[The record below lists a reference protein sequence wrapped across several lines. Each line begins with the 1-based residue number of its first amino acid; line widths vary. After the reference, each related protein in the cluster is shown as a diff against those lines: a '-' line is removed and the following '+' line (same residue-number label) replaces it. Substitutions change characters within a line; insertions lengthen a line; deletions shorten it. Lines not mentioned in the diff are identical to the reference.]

1 MKKILIVFLLASCSA
16 PYHIR
21 KAIKKDPTIITE
33 KIDTVRFT
41 FNTIDTIERVS
52 NDTIITEIILRR
64 VDTMFLTKYKYID
77 ADDIRTRQEVRQE
90 EKTERTKS
98 RQDGKTDRTETRQV
112 EKTERTEARKSWVL
126 WLVIGLIL
134 LLALLLILKDRRR

>member
-33 KIDTVRFT
+33 KTDTVRFT
-41 FNTIDTIERVS
+41 FNTIDTVERIS
-52 NDTIITEIILRR
+52 NDTIYKELILRR
-64 VDTMFLTKYKYID
+64 VDTMFLTRYKYID
-77 ADDIRTRQEVRQE
+77 AKDSRTRQEVRQDG
-90 EKTERTKS
+90 KTERTKV
-98 RQDGKTDRTETRQV
+98 RQEEKTDRTETRQE
-112 EKTERTEARKSWVL
+112 EKSTRTEARKSWVL

-134 LLALLLILKDRRR
+134 LVALLMILKDRRR